1 MAGNSRLDAVKTL
14 IGDEDKRKV
23 RENWEVILSDK
34 SLRPETQS
42 PDFEGRFYDL
52 LIAEM
57 ENAIA
62 EKKLCNVRSV
72 KKRDVQVVTSLRK
85 CLYRPISG
93 VSFLPVLNGM
103 DLTQIKLL
111 LR

>member
-34 SLRPETQS
+34 SLTPETQS

-57 ENAIA
+57 ENGYRRKEALQR
-62 EKKLCNVRSV
+62 EKRKKTGRSSGYIPP
-72 KKRDVQVVTSLRK
+72 QM
-85 CLYRPISG
+85 PISPDIG
-93 VSFLPVLNGM
+93 RFLFCLC
-103 DLTQIKLL
+103 
-111 LR
+111 